1 MQLRS
6 ERAWDQEVHPQKRKE
21 KISPMVDGRNKGDY
35 DVQNAS

>member
-6 ERAWDQEVHPQKRKE
+6 ERAWDQEVHPQKRK